1 MYNYDDDTAIYRCN
15 MCLENVISTLENDS
29 KIIFEWFCQSPENI
43 TVARSLTGGKFV
55 KQWKFGGRF
64 VKIEIWRKV
73 WINISTI
80 KIGTNYWKKLSYA
93 IKSECIGKTCQ
104 VICLTILVYPLIF
117 NMPFKTLDIM
127 PITTCCKCNA
137 ISFLFQ

>member
-1 MYNYDDDTAIYRCN
+1 MKRK
-15 MCLENVISTLENDS
+15 ETLKS
-29 KIIFEWFCQSPENI
+29 KIQSPENI
-43 TVARSLTGGKFV
+43 TVARSSTGGRFV

-93 IKSECIGKTCQ
+93 IKSECIDKTCQ
-104 VICLTILVYPLIF
+104 VICLTILVYPLIL
-117 NMPFKTLDIM
+117 NMPFKTLDRM
-127 PITTCCKCNA
+127 PITTCCMCNA